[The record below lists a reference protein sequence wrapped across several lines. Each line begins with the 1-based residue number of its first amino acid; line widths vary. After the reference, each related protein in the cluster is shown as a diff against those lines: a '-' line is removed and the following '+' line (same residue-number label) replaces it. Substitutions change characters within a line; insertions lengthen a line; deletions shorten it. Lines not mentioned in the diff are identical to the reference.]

1 MIRSRLF
8 GIHKMSSNLIE
19 FGETIAK
26 SQRRCD
32 NPGTRLPTPAVIRLK
47 LFKCRDVA
55 ST

>member
-1 MIRSRLF
+1 
-8 GIHKMSSNLIE
+8 MSSNLIE

-26 SQRRCD
+26 SLRRCD
-32 NPGTRLPTPAVIRLK
+32 NPGTRPPTPAAIRSN